1 MGVVV
6 DRDAAFYFMK
16 DASSIVLS
24 GSTINYPPGTH
35 NCHHEI
41 ELVVAIGAP
50 AYHIST
56 EEASSVVLGYACGI
70 DLTRRDLQFV
80 ARDKGRPWDLGKN
93 FENSA
98 VISAIVNVSVSGF
111 IDSGAI
117 RLSVNDEI
125 RQEGDIRDLIWTIPE
140 IIADLS
146 QYYHLVPGDLIFT
159 GTPAGVGPVLPGDRI
174 TGRIDNVGEIEV
186 TIAP

>member
-1 MGVVV
+1 MVV
-6 DRDAAFYFMK
+6 DRDSAFYFMK

-24 GSTINYPPGTH
+24 GSTIDYPPGTG

-41 ELVVAIGAP
+41 ELVVAIGEP
-50 AYHIST
+50 AYRIAT
-56 EEASSVVLGYACGI
+56 EDASSVVLGYACGI
-70 DLTRRDLQFV
+70 DLTRRDLQFL

-98 VISAIVNVSVSGF
+98 VISPIVDVSASGL
-111 IDSGAI
+111 IESGNI
-117 RLSVNDEI
+117 SLSVNGEI
-125 RQEGDIRDLIWTIPE
+125 KQEGNIRDLIWTIPE

-146 QYYHLVPGDLIFT
+146 QYYHLVPGDLVYT

-174 TGRIDNVGEIEV
+174 TGCIDNVGEIELN
-186 TIAP
+186 IAP